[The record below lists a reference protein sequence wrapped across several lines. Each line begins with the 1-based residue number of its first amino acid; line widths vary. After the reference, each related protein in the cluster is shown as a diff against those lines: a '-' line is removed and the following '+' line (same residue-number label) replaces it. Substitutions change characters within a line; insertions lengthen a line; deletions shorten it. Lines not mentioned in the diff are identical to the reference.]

1 MAKEKINIVL
11 QGIDNTTKAFNN
23 IKRNLDVL
31 DRRTKLLQN
40 TFKGVAVA
48 ATASLT
54 AIGVV
59 VGTSTA
65 RIDRLVKTSEK
76 LGIGVE
82 FLQQFRFA
90 AEQVGIRTET
100 ADMALQRFSRRVAEA
115 RKGTGEA
122 KDTLTQLGIALF
134 DSSGQARAIED
145 VMFDVA
151 DAMSETTDASEM
163 VRQSF
168 KFFDSEGVDLVALI
182 KNGSVDMKEFFRDA
196 ENLGAVLSQESAKGV
211 ADFADAFTRVK
222 TGIKGV
228 TDQFTAGLAPVLEQI
243 SEDFAQFIIDT
254 NAEIEK
260 LGFESLG
267 QYLATE
273 FLDII
278 LTITEV
284 LEGTFNTIIG
294 LVNSVTERG
303 ISLGLIE
310 ESENAK
316 ALRAELDTLGTAV
329 NQQLHRGSA
338 FASTKLVFTEEEE
351 KRRREILELLEK
363 ENLIAKLNF
372 SETKGYIKEVQKLV
386 REGIAG
392 TTITVTEDGDD
403 EVSRFVR
410 TATQALENFKKD
422 TIESMMVKGFENA
435 FKTAEDALMSFL
447 ETGKLNFKDFV
458 NSVVKDLMRI
468 RIREF
473 LTGGDG
479 EGAKGALDALFSLF
493 TPKEKGGS
501 VTSGQPYMVGEKGAE
516 LFVPN
521 RSGTIVPNHQLAGAG
536 GITINQSVNFATGVQ
551 DTVKNEVLQLL
562 PEIAETSKG
571 AVLEAMNRGGNFRRG
586 MR

>member
-151 DAMSETTDASEM
+151 DAMSETKDASEQ
-163 VRQSF
+163 VRQAF
-168 KFFDSEGVDLVALI
+168 KFFDSEGVALVAL
-182 KNGSVDMKEFFRDA
+182 MKEGSGTMRDFFSDA
-196 ENLGAVLSQESAKGV
+196 QNLGAVLSTDAAKGV

-410 TATQALENFKKD
+410 TATQALENFKKE

-435 FKTAEDALMSFL
+435 FKTAEDALMNFL

-473 LTGGDG
+473 LTGGDDG
-479 EGAKGALDALFSLF
+479 GGALDAFFSLF

>member
-151 DAMSETTDASEM
+151 DAMSETKDASEQ
-163 VRQSF
+163 VRQAF
-168 KFFDSEGVDLVALI
+168 KFFDSEGVALVAL
-182 KNGSVDMKEFFRDA
+182 MKEGSGTMRDFFSDA
-196 ENLGAVLSQESAKGV
+196 QNLGAVLSTDAAKGV

-228 TDQFTAGLAPVLEQI
+228 TDQFTAGLAPVLEQA
-243 SEDFAQFIIDT
+243 SKDFADFIIDL
-254 NAEIEK
+254 NADIEA

-273 FLDII
+273 FLNILQVII
-278 LTITEV
+278 KTFETLSNAVIGIVNAVANIGASFGIIEPIITSETQARIDE
-284 LEGTFNTIIG
+284 LE
-294 LVNSVTERG
+294 R
-303 ISLGLIE
+303 
-310 ESENAK
+310 AK
-316 ALRAELDTLGTAV
+316 A
-329 NQQLHRGSA
+329 A
-338 FASTKLVFTEEEE
+338 FEEIKG
-351 KRRREILELLEK
+351 KRRGLRPDEVKYLALIDEQLDELKKFQPITPFDSKATIAYIQDIQQRLKDGLLGGKTSEEDEIE
-363 ENLIAKLNF
+363 A
-372 SETKGYIKEVQKLV
+372 
-386 REGIAG
+386 
-392 TTITVTEDGDD
+392 TES
-403 EVSRFVR
+403 VSRFAKN
-410 TATQALENFKKD
+410 ATLALENFKKE
-422 TIESMMVKGFENA
+422 TIDSMMVKSFENA
-435 FKTAEDALMSFL
+435 FKTAEDALMNFL

-458 NSVVKDLMRI
+458 NSVVKDLLRI

-473 LTGGDG
+473 LTGG
-479 EGAKGALDALFSLF
+479 EGGGGALDALFSLF

-501 VTSGQPYMVGEKGAE
+501 VTSGQPYMVGERGAE